1 MNFRTFRRSTIVLS
15 SAAVAAI
22 ISVSGYQTATAQQ
35 VAAKAELPLAEHPV
49 RRVGDKS
56 VYRDKKGK
64 EFTYEV
70 TSVDSESTSG
80 LSSDG
85 CSWTTVIGYG
95 PTLEWSGCG
104 GSAGTQT
111 IKKQEGDLFPLQVG
125 NTARWKFKG
134 KNDRGNSWSGTRK
147 CNVKGTANVTVPA
160 GNFDT
165 YHIACTEDWSRREW
179 HYSPELGVS
188 VTFRRKPRGN
198 SRTTRT
204 YQELVSF
211 TPGS

>member
-35 VAAKAELPLAEHPV
+35 VAAKAELPPAEHPV

-85 CSWTTVIGYG
+85 CSSTTVIGYG
-95 PTLEWSGCG
+95 PTLEWSGVDVVE
-104 GSAGTQT
+104 A
-111 IKKQEGDLFPLQVG
+111 P
-125 NTARWKFKG
+125 ARK
-134 KNDRGNSWSGTRK
+134 R
-147 CNVKGTANVTVPA
+147 
-160 GNFDT
+160 
-165 YHIACTEDWSRREW
+165 
-179 HYSPELGVS
+179 
-188 VTFRRKPRGN
+188 
-198 SRTTRT
+198 
-204 YQELVSF
+204 
-211 TPGS
+211 